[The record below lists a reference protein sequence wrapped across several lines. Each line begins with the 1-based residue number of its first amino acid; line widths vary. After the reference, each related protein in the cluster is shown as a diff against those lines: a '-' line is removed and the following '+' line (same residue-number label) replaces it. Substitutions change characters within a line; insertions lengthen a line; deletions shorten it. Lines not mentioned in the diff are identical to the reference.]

1 MPKPRVNGVATPRTS
16 PECGYRKQACVNV
29 VSMLSVPSQ
38 APAKLTNEEVQGTL
52 RSTAVSAGPLGLRPV
67 LLMTLACY
75 FVYLLTIWRLTDYW
89 EFVRAF
95 GDNTPYVTI
104 TAAIEHWNFS
114 QLHVKLFWGLPYA
127 AAVVSSV
134 THLTNLKALVAISI
148 LASLAAMTLSYK
160 LWGGWVT
167 IAFIILSREW
177 LERSLLGGAEP
188 LFLALLFAAF
198 LAARKEKWALAALL
212 VSLSTVVRPM
222 GVFGL
227 AGLAVALLVRRDYRR
242 LAVATAIGLAI
253 GALYILP
260 LKLYV
265 GDSLANVKGYNHADW
280 HSNSPVTFPFVAM
293 VHDIHTGSATKLNLA
308 RTAVW
313 ILFILL
319 SSLLMA
325 KSGALREYARS
336 QPVEAMFWGLYLVFL
351 FTYNSS
357 WARAEFPRFAIPLVP
372 FSAFALEQ
380 WIPRNYRLLFVV
392 GLLAAVL
399 SAAETVGITNAIH
412 LLRQAL

>member
-1 MPKPRVNGVATPRTS
+1 M
-16 PECGYRKQACVNV
+16 
-29 VSMLSVPSQ
+29 
-38 APAKLTNEEVQGTL
+38 EVREAQQ
-52 RSTAVSAGPLGLRPV
+52 STAVSEGRIGLRPV
-67 LLMTLACY
+67 ILMTIACY
-75 FVYLLTIWRLTDYW
+75 VVYLFTIWCLTDYW
-89 EFVRAF
+89 EFVRTF
-95 GDNTPYVTI
+95 GYNTPYVTV
-104 TAAIEHWNFS
+104 TAAIENWNFA

-127 AAVVSSV
+127 VAVVSSI
-134 THLTNLKALVAISI
+134 THLPNLMALVATSI

-160 LWGGWVT
+160 LWGSWVT
-167 IAFIILSREW
+167 MAFIILSREW

-188 LFLALLFAAF
+188 LYLALLFAAF
-198 LAARKEKWALAALL
+198 VAARKEKWALAALL
-212 VSLSTVVRPM
+212 ASLATVVRPM

-227 AGLAVALLVRRDYRR
+227 AGIGVALLVRRNYRR
-242 LAVATAIGLAI
+242 LAVAIAIGLGI

-280 HSNSPVTFPFVAM
+280 NSNSPVTFPFVAM
-293 VHDIHTGSATKLNLA
+293 AHDILAGDGTKLNLG

-319 SSLLMA
+319 SALLMA

-336 QPVEAMFWGLYLVFL
+336 HPVEAMFWGLYLVFL
-351 FTYNSS
+351 FTYNST

-380 WIPRNYRLLFVV
+380 WIPRNYWLLFVV

-399 SAAETVGITNAIH
+399 SAEETVGIMNAVH